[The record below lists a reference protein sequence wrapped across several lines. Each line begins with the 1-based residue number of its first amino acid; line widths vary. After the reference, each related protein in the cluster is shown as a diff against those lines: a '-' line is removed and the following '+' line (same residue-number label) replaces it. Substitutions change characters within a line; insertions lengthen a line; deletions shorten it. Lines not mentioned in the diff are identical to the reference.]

1 MTDCPCGSGL
11 EYAAC
16 CEPCIT
22 GVAPAT
28 TAEALM
34 RSRYSAYVMQD
45 ISYLGATLHPQH
57 RSDWDEAATR
67 KWANNAQWNSLE
79 IVRTSAGGP
88 ADNEGVVE
96 FIASY
101 REDDMEKR
109 HHETSRF
116 SKYNGRWYYVDGELP
131 KPVTQRHATPK
142 VGRNEPCPCG
152 SDKKYKK
159 CCGR

>member
-22 GVAPAT
+22 GVAPAA

-34 RSRYSAYVMQD
+34 RSRYSAYVVHD
-45 ISYLGATLHPQH
+45 IPYLGETLHPQH
-57 RSDWDEAATR
+57 RSDWDEAATL
-67 KWANNAQWNSLE
+67 KWAENAQWNSLE
-79 IVRTSAGGP
+79 IVSTSAGGV
-88 ADNEGVVE
+88 DDDEGVVE
-96 FIASY
+96 FIALY
-101 REDDMEKR
+101 KEDNMDKR

-116 SKYNGRWYYVDGELP
+116 SKYNGRWYYVDGQLP
-131 KPVTQRHATPK
+131 KPVTQRNTTPK

-152 SDKKYKK
+152 SGKKYKK